1 MEDKFSVLER
11 IFGYK
16 TFRSGQ
22 ETLIDAILAGRDAV
36 GIMPTG
42 AGKSLCYQVPALL
55 MEGVTLV
62 VSPLISLMKDQVG
75 SLVQAG
81 IRGAYLNSSLT
92 AAQVTRVL
100 ENMRYGQYK
109 IIYVAPERL
118 MTERFLETVSEMDI
132 SFVAVDEAHCV
143 SQWGQDF
150 RPSYLDVARFI
161 ETLPKRPVVAAFT
174 ATATDQVRRDMVA
187 LLGLFEPFS
196 ITTGFDRA
204 NLHLEVQSPANRT
217 DAILQ
222 FVGERREKSGI
233 IYCLTR
239 KEVERVTDLLQKR
252 GIPATR
258 YHAGLSEG
266 ERRQNQEQFQAD
278 VRSVMVATNA
288 FGMGIDKSNVSYVLH
303 CGMPK
308 NLESYYQ
315 EAGRAGRDGA
325 PAECVL
331 FYAERDIMTNL
342 YFIQRDDEEQEEMDP
357 ALREALQARD
367 RERLNQMVGYC
378 KTTAC
383 LRKYILAYF
392 GETGETSCGN
402 CFNCLHT
409 FDEADITGEARQIL
423 TCVRE
428 LNERF
433 GRQVVADTLSGKVT
447 GKSATWGLE
456 RHSTYGALAHLTKK
470 RILELMSALVD
481 MDYLTVTESD
491 IQRGIYPVV
500 KLGQRARDV
509 LEEEASVVIR
519 VLQKPPEEPK
529 SVRRS
534 RKRAEREQDHPGD
547 NTLFAKLK
555 ARRTELA
562 RTQGVPPYMIFS
574 DATLIQMSVE
584 IPATKEEFLTISGVG
599 QTKLSKYGDDFLT
612 ILREHR
618 AESAGVTASPRW
630 SAYEETI
637 LETQAKEGISAEE
650 IAGVLGRSVEDVR
663 GKLAELGF

>member
-16 TFRSGQ
+16 TFRGGQ
-22 ETLIDAILAGRDAV
+22 EPVIDAILAGRDAV

-42 AGKSLCYQVPALL
+42 AGKSLCYQIPALL

-75 SLVQAG
+75 ALVQAG

-100 ENMRYGQYK
+100 ENMRYGQYQ

-118 MTERFLETVSEMDI
+118 MTDRFLETVSEMDI
-132 SFVAVDEAHCV
+132 AFVAVDEAHCV

-150 RPSYLDVARFI
+150 RPSYLEVARFI
-161 ETLPKRPVVAAFT
+161 EALPRRPVVAAFT
-174 ATATDQVRRDMVA
+174 ATATDQVRRDMGG
-187 LLGLFEPFS
+187 LLGLSDPFS

-204 NLHLEVQSPANRT
+204 NLRLEVHSPANRT

-222 FVGERREKSGI
+222 FVERRRDKSGI

-239 KEVERVTDLLQKR
+239 KEVERVTELLQKQ

-266 ERRQNQEQFQAD
+266 ERRENQERFQAD
-278 VRSVMVATNA
+278 IRPVMVATNA

-331 FYAERDIMTNL
+331 LYAERDIATNVF
-342 YFIQRDDEEQEEMDP
+342 FIQRDDEEQEEMDP
-357 ALREALQARD
+357 ELREALRARD

-392 GETGETSCGN
+392 GETGETSCSN

-409 FDEADITGEARQIL
+409 FDEADITVEAQQIL
-423 TCVRE
+423 ICVRE
-428 LNERF
+428 LKERF
-433 GRQVVADTLSGKVT
+433 GRQVVADTLSGKLT

-481 MDYLTVTESD
+481 MDYLYVTESD
-491 IQRGIYPVV
+491 IQRGVYPVV

-509 LEEEASVVIR
+509 LEEDASVVIR

-534 RKRAEREQDHPGD
+534 RKRAEREQDYPVD

-599 QTKLSKYGDDFLT
+599 QTKLAKYGDDFLA

-618 AESAGVTASPRW
+618 AEAADSPTGPRW

-663 GKLAELGF
+663 GRLAELRL

>member
-1 MEDKFSVLER
+1 VEDKFSVLER

-16 TFRSGQ
+16 TFRGGQ
-22 ETLIDAILAGRDAV
+22 EPVIDAILAGRDAV

-42 AGKSLCYQVPALL
+42 AGKSLCYQIPALL

-75 SLVQAG
+75 ALVQAG

-100 ENMRYGQYK
+100 ENMRYGQYQ

-118 MTERFLETVSEMDI
+118 MTDRFLETVSEMDI
-132 SFVAVDEAHCV
+132 AFVAVDEAHCV

-150 RPSYLDVARFI
+150 RPSYLEVARFI
-161 ETLPKRPVVAAFT
+161 EALPRRPVVAAFT
-174 ATATDQVRRDMVA
+174 ATATDQVRRDMGG
-187 LLGLFEPFS
+187 LLGLSDPFS

-204 NLHLEVQSPANRT
+204 NLRLEVHSPANRT

-222 FVGERREKSGI
+222 FVERRRDKSGI

-239 KEVERVTDLLQKR
+239 KEVERVTELLQKQ

-266 ERRQNQEQFQAD
+266 ERRENQERFQAD
-278 VRSVMVATNA
+278 IRPVMVATNA

-331 FYAERDIMTNL
+331 LYAERDIATNVF
-342 YFIQRDDEEQEEMDP
+342 FIQRDDEEQEEMDP
-357 ALREALQARD
+357 ELREALRARD

-392 GETGETSCGN
+392 GETGETSCSN

-409 FDEADITGEARQIL
+409 FDEADITVEAQQIL
-423 TCVRE
+423 ICVRE
-428 LNERF
+428 LKERF
-433 GRQVVADTLSGKVT
+433 GRQVVADTLSGKLT

-481 MDYLTVTESD
+481 MDYLYVTESD
-491 IQRGIYPVV
+491 IQRGVYPVV

-509 LEEEASVVIR
+509 LEEDASVVIR

-534 RKRAEREQDHPGD
+534 RKRAEREQDYPVD

-599 QTKLSKYGDDFLT
+599 QTKLAKYGDDFLA

-618 AESAGVTASPRW
+618 AEAADSPTGPRW

-663 GKLAELGF
+663 GRLAELRL